1 LFNLYNFNFGLTVYF
16 LNILVPK
23 LEREERKSTKN
34 DKGKRKLPV
43 HHNLITKRTNL
54 GVNVF
59 YLKRGGQIEVF

>member
-1 LFNLYNFNFGLTVYF
+1 MFNLYNFNFGLTVYF

-34 DKGKRKLPV
+34 GKGKRKLPV
-43 HHNLITKRTNL
+43 HHNLITKRTDL
-54 GVNVF
+54 GVNEF